1 MKTIIFT
8 LFVTLSMTAAY
19 AEFSAPA
26 TWRPP
31 ERWRGFNLEGK
42 AIKGRFSG
50 EWREDDLRM
59 MHELG
64 FNFVRVMI
72 DHRYWCLDND
82 WTKPDPMKFGPIDE
96 VIGWGKKHKIHV
108 QLCFSFP
115 PGIDVETK
123 SKAALFTDGVAR
135 QAMADHW
142 RYFAQRYK
150 GVPNEELSFNLFNEP
165 DSHGT
170 EATYAPLIAVCEKAI
185 HDEDA
190 TRFIVIDGLQTARLP
205 VLTAIKM
212 PVGQSHHAYEPM
224 GITHFRASW
233 VPKTDWQQPA
243 WPPQPVVSPI
253 CGMRKPLEARGSIT
267 VRDVPACAL
276 TIRPGLVNR
285 EAELVVAADG
295 VELFRRLMVPSPGV
309 AGWTNLIARTDKEWA
324 GKPTAPIEVI
334 VPACA
339 RMTIGL
345 ARGDWMNISSFA
357 FTAGGKTVSVAPED
371 SWSRS
376 QLPRPELRFAGFDT
390 PQAVTLADG
399 TSYTAAYFLKTITY
413 DKWQPVFEAGQFVM
427 VGEFAVLNLT
437 PHDVALRWMEDNL
450 REWKA
455 RNMGWAM
462 WNFRGPFGILDSN
475 RADVKYEDFHGHK
488 LDRKMLEL
496 LKRY

>member
-1 MKTIIFT
+1 MKTKIFT
-8 LFVTLSMTAAY
+8 LFVTLSVTAAG
-19 AEFSAPA
+19 AEISAPA

-31 ERWRGFNLEGK
+31 GRWRGFNLEGK

-50 EWREDDLRM
+50 EWREADLRM

-142 RYFAQRYK
+142 RYFARRYK
-150 GVPNEELSFNLFNEP
+150 GIPNEELSFNLFNEP
-165 DSHGT
+165 DCRGT

-190 TRFIVIDGLQTARLP
+190 MRFIVIDGLRTATLP
-205 VLTAIKM
+205 LLAAIKM
-212 PVGQSHHAYEPM
+212 PVGQSHHAYEPS

-233 VPKTDWQQPA
+233 VSKTDWQQPA

-253 CGMRKPLEARGSIT
+253 YGMRKPLEAREPIAI
-267 VRDVPACAL
+267 RDVPDCAL
-276 TIRPGLVNR
+276 TITPGLVNR

-309 AGWTNLIARTDKEWA
+309 AGWTNLIARTEKEWA
-324 GKPTAPIEVI
+324 GKLTVPIKVI
-334 VPACA
+334 VPASE
-339 RMTIGL
+339 RLTIGM
-345 ARGDWMNISSFA
+345 ARGDWMEIMSFA
-357 FTAGGKTVSVAPED
+357 FTADHKTVSVKP
-371 SWSRS
+371 SSCWSLS
-376 QLPRPELRFAGFDT
+376 QRRPELRFAGFDAT
-390 PQAVTLADG
+390 QAVTLADG
-399 TSYTAAYFLKTITY
+399 TAYTAAHFLKYVTY
-413 DKWQPVFEAGQFVM
+413 DNWQPVFEAGQFVM
-427 VGEFAVLNLT
+427 VGEFGVFNLT

-475 RADVKYEDFHGHK
+475 RADVQYEDFQGHK